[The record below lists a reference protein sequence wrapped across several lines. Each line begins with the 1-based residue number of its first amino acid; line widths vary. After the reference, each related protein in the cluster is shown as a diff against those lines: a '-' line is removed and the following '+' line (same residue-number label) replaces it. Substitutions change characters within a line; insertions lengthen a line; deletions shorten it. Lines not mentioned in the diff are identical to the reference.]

1 MKLVLRVILRNEAPL
16 FHCNDSPS
24 YRLVSIDMTP
34 EQMEKLEPRFCYRTN
49 GQDFYEEISHCFL
62 ERVEVNE

>member
-1 MKLVLRVILRNEAPL
+1 MKLVLRVILRNEEPL
-16 FHCNDSPS
+16 FYDDRPS

-34 EQMEKLEPRFCYRTN
+34 EQIKKLEPRFCYRTN

-62 ERVEVNE
+62 ERVEGNE